1 MYAFNFFY
9 LPYDDLFCLLYVP
22 VTSLSFY
29 MAFFCFLCMTNEYI
43 IIWHTIYDKKNYVKI
58 LYYNNDIILNNSG
71 IRQFKAKT
79 ISYIIFSNIVPS
91 HKASTTSYDQSF
103 SPNQFVFL
111 RTKRGLF
118 VWFFNAAFFCT
129 MANARDGNKAR
140 AKRHNIKRHRSIN
153 RESRVSKGTHRFR
166 SGNPSI
172 DRCESSFVSSQNL
185 PE

>member
-43 IIWHTIYDKKNYVKI
+43 IIWHTIYDKKTYVKI

-118 VWFFNAAFFCT
+118 VWFFNAAFFAQWRT
-129 MANARDGNKAR
+129 HEMA
-140 AKRHNIKRHRSIN
+140 IKRGQNDITLNGTVPSIVKVACQREPTVSVPAIRRSIDAKAH
-153 RESRVSKGTHRFR
+153 S
-166 SGNPSI
+166 
-172 DRCESSFVSSQNL
+172 
-185 PE
+185 